1 MQKNNN
7 TIFLVTGGTGG
18 HFFPALAVAQKDK
31 KNKYIFVI
39 DKRVEGNLKKYN
51 NVIENINKFTIPVL
65 KVILT

>member
-39 DKRVEGNLKKYN
+39 DKRVEGNLKK
-51 NVIENINKFTIPVL
+51 III
-65 KVILT
+65 IIIS

>member
-39 DKRVEGNLKKYN
+39 DKIVEGNLKKYN
-51 NVIENINKFTIPVL
+51 YNYFVVSSSKI
-65 KVILT
+65 

>member
-31 KNKYIFVI
+31 EHKHIFIV
-39 DKRVEGNLKKYN
+39 DNRVKRNFEKFCRATRPLLLIKGVGG
-51 NVIENINKFTIPVL
+51 ENSIF
-65 KVILT
+65 

>member
-39 DKRVEGNLKKYN
+39 DKRVEENLKTTVNPIKTLTPRF
-51 NVIENINKFTIPVL
+51 IQKAL
-65 KVILT
+65 KKSK

>member
-31 KNKYIFVI
+31 EHKHIFIV
-39 DKRVEGNLKKYN
+39 DNRVKRNFENENPVEISK
-51 NVIENINKFTIPVL
+51 TIL
-65 KVILT
+65 SIFFEGT